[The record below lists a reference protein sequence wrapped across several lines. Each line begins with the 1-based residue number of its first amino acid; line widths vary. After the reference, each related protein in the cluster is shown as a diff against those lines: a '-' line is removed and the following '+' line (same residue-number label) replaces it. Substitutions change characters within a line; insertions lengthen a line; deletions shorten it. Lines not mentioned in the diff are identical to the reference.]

1 MIAMTYSFKL
11 VRRTTKRFGAV
22 LCVLAFSGPGFA
34 QDLGAVMDQ
43 LERLE
48 RDIRTLNIQISRGRK
63 EAGAKTPI
71 PATGAKTPIPA
82 TGAKTPIPA
91 TDAKTPIPATGDRKI
106 PGAGVVRITQ
116 RLDNLEQDI
125 RSATGS
131 MEQLGHQIF
140 QLTERLEKLVGDV
153 DFRLS
158 ALETKMDSGP
168 SAVLS
173 QATLPGAVVMETS
186 TGPTGVSAVTKS
198 GAPVST
204 VSVPAA
210 VPSPAMPTQ
219 EPQTL
224 GAVSAKAVE
233 AVRQQTPQAATTGQ
247 QSTPPVAT
255 QVATSTALPAGTPKE
270 QYTFALNLL
279 RQTNYDQAEIALT
292 EFIAIRGKHPLT
304 GNARYWLG
312 ETYYVR
318 ADYEQAAQTF
328 FQGYQVSPSNVKAPD
343 MLLKLGMSLAQLK
356 KKTEACATFNKLSQ
370 DFPRASTRI
379 NSAVARERK
388 RADC

>member
-1 MIAMTYSFKL
+1 MNLSMRQPRFKMTVRRIGVMAMTNPLKL
-11 VRRTTKRFGAV
+11 VRRTIKRLGAV

-48 RDIRTLNIQISRGRK
+48 RDIRTLNIQISRGRN

-71 PATGAKTPIPA
+71 SATGEK
-82 TGAKTPIPA
+82 
-91 TDAKTPIPATGDRKI
+91 KI

-131 MEQLGHQIF
+131 MEQLGHHMF

-168 SAVLS
+168 SAALS
-173 QATLPGAVVMETS
+173 QATPPGAVVLETS
-186 TGPTGVSAVTKS
+186 TGPTGVSAVTIS
-198 GAPVST
+198 GAPVSK
-204 VSVPAA
+204 VSVAA
-210 VPSPAMPTQ
+210 AAPSPAMPTQ
-219 EPQTL
+219 GPQTL

-233 AVRQQTPQAATTGQ
+233 AVRQQTPQAAATGQ

-255 QVATSTALPAGTPKE
+255 QVATSTQLPAGTPKE

-292 EFIAIRGKHPLT
+292 EFIAIQGKHSLT

-328 FQGYQVSPSNVKAPD
+328 FQGYQASPSNVKAPD

>member
-1 MIAMTYSFKL
+1 MNLSMRQPRSKMTVRRIGLMAVTYPLKL
-11 VRRTTKRFGAV
+11 VRRTTKRLGAV

-48 RDIRTLNIQISRGRK
+48 RDIRTLNIQISRGRN

-71 PATGAKTPIPA
+71 S
-82 TGAKTPIPA
+82 
-91 TDAKTPIPATGDRKI
+91 ATGDKKI

-168 SAVLS
+168 SAALS
-173 QATLPGAVVMETS
+173 QAAPPGAVVLETS
-186 TGPTGVSAVTKS
+186 TGPAGVSAVTIS
-198 GAPVST
+198 GAPVSK
-204 VSVPAA
+204 VSVTAA
-210 VPSPAMPTQ
+210 APSPAMPTQ
-219 EPQTL
+219 GPQTL
-224 GAVSAKAVE
+224 DAVSAKAVE
-233 AVRQQTPQAATTGQ
+233 AVRQQTPQAAATGQ

-255 QVATSTALPAGTPKE
+255 QVATSTPLPAGTPKE

-292 EFIAIRGKHPLT
+292 EFIAIQGKHPLT

-328 FQGYQVSPSNVKAPD
+328 FQGYQASPSNVKAPD

-379 NSAVARERK
+379 ISAVARERK

>member
-1 MIAMTYSFKL
+1 MAMTYPLKL
-11 VRRTTKRFGAV
+11 VGRTTIRFGAV

-48 RDIRTLNIQISRGRK
+48 RDIRTLNIQISRGRN
-63 EAGAKTPI
+63 EAAAKTPI
-71 PATGAKTPIPA
+71 SATGAKTPIPA
-82 TGAKTPIPA
+82 TGDK
-91 TDAKTPIPATGDRKI
+91 KI

-131 MEQLGHQIF
+131 MEQLGHHMF

-168 SAVLS
+168 SAALS
-173 QATLPGAVVMETS
+173 QATSPDAVVVETS
-186 TGPTGVSAVTKS
+186 TGTTGVSAATIS
-198 GAPVST
+198 GAPVSK
-204 VSVPAA
+204 VSVAA
-210 VPSPAMPTQ
+210 AAPSPAMPTQ
-219 EPQTL
+219 VPQTL

-233 AVRQQTPQAATTGQ
+233 AVRQQTSQAAATGQ

-255 QVATSTALPAGTPKE
+255 QVAASTPLPAGTPKE

-279 RQTNYDQAEIALT
+279 RQTHYDQAEIALT
-292 EFIAIRGKHPLT
+292 EFIAIQGKHPLT

-328 FQGYQVSPSNVKAPD
+328 FQGYQASPSNVKAPD

-356 KKTEACATFNKLSQ
+356 KKTEACATFNKLSK